1 MRRRDR
7 YGYHTYYGGSGGP
20 SPVIKVIVIVLAVV
34 VLSLILTIVGLQR
47 YMVYSSDGGK
57 LVLPWAQQ
65 AEDEGDRADDKASKD
80 KAKKEDQSGDE
91 KKKDD
96 KAKEK
101 KESEDKSDEKKKQD
115 DEPNVDDVVTD
126 ENRAEKE
133 KEDRAKQDKPVRAIS
148 ITRSSL
154 MEGEAYD
161 RLKDRNADALL
172 IEMKDPYGQLS
183 YVSKLDMAEDL
194 GTGMESEE
202 GKDAMRN
209 TLKLLKLRGLYTI
222 AYVDCFEDDAL
233 GVETEYSIL
242 TNSGYRWRGPNQ
254 DIRWASPTNGEV
266 RSYLVGIV
274 GELADLGFDEIML
287 YNAGYPTEGNLNFIR
302 EDEQY
307 NRDDFADIIGD
318 FYEQAAKAASDKGA
332 RLSVVSD
339 KDTLQD
345 GKNEDSGQTLDNLS
359 KLDRVWVDPDGAE
372 VKELTDKLTGAGMQG
387 RPLGVLTDELE
398 KDKDYSQAV
407 VD

>member
-57 LVLPWAQQ
+57 LVLPWSHQV
-65 AEDEGDRADDKASKD
+65 EDEGDQADANASKD
-80 KAKKEDQSGDE
+80 KDKKEDKSKDE
-91 KKKDD
+91 KKKEDTS
-96 KAKEK
+96 KEK
-101 KESEDKSDEKKKQD
+101 EKSEDKSDKKKKD

-126 ENRAEKE
+126 ENKAEKE
-133 KEDRAKQDKPVRAIS
+133 KEDRAKTDKAVRAIS
-148 ITRSSL
+148 ITRSAL
-154 MEGEAYD
+154 MEGEAYE
-161 RLKDRNADALL
+161 RMKDRNADALL
-172 IEMKDPYGQLS
+172 IEMKDPDGQLS
-183 YVSKLDMAEDL
+183 YVSQLDMAEDL
-194 GTGMESEE
+194 GTTMESEE

-209 TLKLLKLRGLYTI
+209 TLALLKLRGIYTI

-233 GVETEYSIL
+233 GVENEYSII

-254 DIRWASPTNGEV
+254 EIRWGSPTNGEV

-274 GELADLGFDEIML
+274 GELADLGFDEVML

-302 EDEQY
+302 EDEEYDREQ
-307 NRDDFADIIGD
+307 FADIIGD

-332 RLSVVSD
+332 RLSVVTD
-339 KDTLQD
+339 RDTIQD

-359 KLDRVWVDPDGAE
+359 KLDRVWVDPDGE
-372 VKELTDKLTGAGMQG
+372 DVQKLTDKLTDAGMKG
-387 RPLGVLTDELE
+387 RPLGALTDELE
-398 KDKDYSQAV
+398 KDKDYSQAI